1 MNMILSFCMAALLC
15 VGLYQLA
22 GAILCFPTGRWL
34 KSIQSYRGTPTLSQR
49 LNRAL
54 SPCVP
59 LVQAI
64 WPMSEYR
71 KRRLTVCL
79 DRLGKQEDPERY
91 RALALLRSI
100 LLALC
105 GTFFLP
111 FGFPLFSILLA
122 IYAVLQYFKTIQAP
136 QKKVAAMDDEIE
148 SELPRLIE
156 SINYSLADQRD
167 LISIFRRYRRVAGP
181 ALGAELDILLMDMQT
196 GNHESALRK
205 MDSRLNIPQLSVLV
219 ATLCGVYQGADQ
231 RTSLMILEQDV
242 RTTQREKLRKKMERS
257 PGRIRAASFLLT
269 RLLIFLFMVPL
280 VILILSNLQAAGI

>member
-1 MNMILSFCMAALLC
+1 MTMILSFCMAVLLC

-22 GAILCFPTGRWL
+22 GATLCFPTGRWL
-34 KSIQSYRGTPTLSQR
+34 KSVQSYRGNPTLSQR
-49 LNRAL
+49 LDRAL

-71 KRRLTVCL
+71 KRRLMVCL

-105 GTFFLP
+105 GAFFLP
-111 FGFPLFSILLA
+111 FGFPLFSVLLA

-136 QKKVAAMDDEIE
+136 QKKVAALDDEIE

-205 MDSRLNIPQLSVLV
+205 MDSRLNIPQLSVLI

-257 PGRIRAASFLLT
+257 PGRIRAASLLLT
-269 RLLIFLFMVPL
+269 LLLIFLFMVPL